1 MTRSE
6 HTLEDDLPRMK
17 MRGPVVLGRCAPSTA
32 RLAWVLCAVAVALL
46 ATSVVLAIANG
57 LESSEDWG
65 TGAYPLLVCIPAATF
80 PVVGALIAS
89 RRPGNAVGWV
99 CLAIGLGIG
108 AQLAATRYAAYAL
121 DTDPQATSAERWV
134 AWYGAW
140 ASFPYTA
147 SLFVIL
153 LFPDGRLPSRRW
165 RGVAGL
171 AAVGILATNVT
182 DALLPGVMA
191 PLSITNPLGLDGAKA
206 ALQAINAVAFPLTA
220 LGALGAGASI
230 VVRFRRGRGIERQ
243 QVKWFAFVA
252 TLLAIAVPFEGTT
265 PLVQD
270 LVTVLFAGLPA
281 AAGIA
286 ILRHGLY
293 DIDVVINRTLVY
305 GALTATLAVAYLSA
319 VLLLQLVLSPSS
331 DIAIAVS
338 TLAVAALFRPARARI
353 QEVVDRRFY
362 RHKYD
367 ATRTLEIF
375 GARVRN
381 EVDLT
386 QLEAD
391 LRAVV
396 SETMQS
402 ADVSLWLRQH

>member
-1 MTRSE
+1 MSVRSAA
-6 HTLEDDLPRMK
+6 
-17 MRGPVVLGRCAPSTA
+17 G
-32 RLAWVLCAVAVALL
+32 LAWLLCAVAIALL
-46 ATSVVLAIANG
+46 AASAVLAVTNG
-57 LESSEDWG
+57 LRSTDDWG

-89 RRPGNAVGWV
+89 RRGGNAVGWV

-121 DTDPQATSAERWV
+121 DTSHSAPSAERWA
-134 AWYGAW
+134 AWFGYWG
-140 ASFPYTA
+140 SFPFT
-147 SLFVIL
+147 SCIFVIL

-165 RGVAGL
+165 RGVAVL
-171 AAVGILATNVT
+171 AFVGILTTNIA
-182 DALLPGVMA
+182 DALIPGAMT
-191 PLSITNPLGLDGAKA
+191 PLSVTNPVGLDGAKA
-206 ALQAINAVAFPLTA
+206 TLQAIGAVGSA
-220 LGALGAGASI
+220 LIALSILGAGASI

-243 QVKWFAFVA
+243 QLKWFAFVVA
-252 TLLAIAVPFEGTT
+252 VMLAMVVPFEGS

-293 DIDVVINRTLVY
+293 DIDVVINRMLVY
-305 GALTATLAVAYLSA
+305 GALTATLGAAYLSA

-331 DIAIAVS
+331 DIAIAAS

-353 QEVVDRRFY
+353 QAVVDRRFY

-367 ATRTLEIF
+367 AARTLETF
-375 GARVRN
+375 GAQVRN

-386 QLEAD
+386 ELEAH
-391 LRAVV
+391 LRAVAL
-396 SETMQS
+396 ETMQP
-402 ADVSLWLRQH
+402 AYVSLWQPAYRPGSRRDG

>member
-1 MTRSE
+1 MSVR
-6 HTLEDDLPRMK
+6 
-17 MRGPVVLGRCAPSTA
+17 STA
-32 RLAWVLCAVAVALL
+32 RLAWVLCAVALGLL
-46 ATSVVLAIANG
+46 ATSVVLAITNG
-57 LESSEDWG
+57 LRSSDDWG
-65 TGAYPLLVCIPAATF
+65 TGAYPLLVCIPGATF

-108 AQLAATRYAAYAL
+108 AQLAASRFAVYAL
-121 DTDPQATSAERWV
+121 DTTPEATSAVHWV
-134 AWYGAW
+134 AWYGNW
-140 ASFPYTA
+140 STFPYLA
-147 SLFVIL
+147 SVFVIL

-171 AAVGILATNVT
+171 AIVGILAMNIA
-182 DALLPGVMA
+182 DALIPGAMA
-191 PLSITNPLGLDGAKA
+191 PLSITNPLGLAGAKA
-206 ALQAINAVAFPLTA
+206 ALQTIDAVAFSLT
-220 LGALGAGASI
+220 LLCFLGAGASI

-243 QVKWFAFVA
+243 QIKWFAFVA
-252 TLLAIAVPFEGTT
+252 TMLAIVAPFEAAT
-265 PLVQD
+265 PLVED

-305 GALTATLAVAYLSA
+305 GALTATLAAACLSV
-319 VLLLQLVLSPSS
+319 VLLLQLALSPSS
-331 DIAIAVS
+331 DIAIAAS

-353 QEVVDRRFY
+353 QEVVDRCFY
-362 RHKYD
+362 RQKYD
-367 ATRTLEIF
+367 AARTLEIL

-386 QLEAD
+386 ELDAD

-396 SETMQS
+396 FETMQP
-402 ADVSLWLRQH
+402 AHVSLWLRDH